1 MLLATAAACGTVQNL
16 TAGQKV
22 DQAVD
27 RLGEQKSLAFELDLD
42 ADSDALTA
50 LAGEAGSE
58 EELPPEFAKLLAG
71 LRVEV
76 SVKSKKPLA
85 DSGEKDL
92 VGMSARVEGPEGVL
106 VEYRV
111 VGDFTYYRA
120 DFKAMGETM
129 GVPMPTAD
137 QIPESEKEFRK
148 VLEGEWVKVDTSALE
163 KAQKSE
169 SSSGGADG
177 IDAKTQQKIID
188 AVRGVI
194 AHEVTFSAKDGSD
207 GTEHVIA
214 QGNFRDLLTGVL
226 DKLGPLEGD
235 LPPGAELPTAKDLK
249 DAPNKKVAVDFTL
262 KNGDLTQVEVDLAVL
277 ADAPK
282 GTRLPLVLKF
292 TDAGDVSAPSGATE
306 IPTGMVP
313 GDSLFSGGLLGGGEF

>member
-27 RLGEQKSLAFELDLD
+27 RLGEQKSLALELDLD

-120 DFKAMGETM
+120 DFKAMGEAM

-148 VLEGEWVKVDTSALE
+148 VLEGEWVKIDTSALE

-169 SSSGGADG
+169 SSRA
-177 IDAKTQQKIID
+177 APT
-188 AVRGVI
+188 
-194 AHEVTFSAKDGSD
+194 GS
-207 GTEHVIA
+207 TPRPSRRSSMPYV
-214 QGNFRDLLTGVL
+214 VSS
-226 DKLGPLEGD
+226 
-235 LPPGAELPTAKDLK
+235 PTRS
-249 DAPNKKVAVDFTL
+249 P
-262 KNGDLTQVEVDLAVL
+262 
-277 ADAPK
+277 
-282 GTRLPLVLKF
+282 
-292 TDAGDVSAPSGATE
+292 SAPRTAAT
-306 IPTGMVP
+306 VP
-313 GDSLFSGGLLGGGEF
+313 NTSSPRATSVICSPESSTSSDRWRRPPAGRRTPHGQGPQGRSEQEGRGRLHA